1 MFKPKSEEPYG
12 HLNPKWTKYFHK
24 ICCPCCFGRGCLVP
38 NQGYLSE
45 AGAYLV
51 DDKLG
56 LGVVPKTKVKV
67 KNSWIIKCRKYTVTD
82 SYWYIRIWAAVVI
95 ALALDYLQTVS
106 SPIAQCCSVET
117 VTLWFFVLK
126 DKFVSWIKSSVCSPF
141 KINNHFSVQYFLLFV
156 CI

>member
-24 ICCPCCFGRGCLVP
+24 VCCPCCFGRGCLVP

-67 KNSWIIKCRKYTVTD
+67 KIPKLLNAKKKKKKSDIF
-82 SYWYIRIWAAVVI
+82 
-95 ALALDYLQTVS
+95 
-106 SPIAQCCSVET
+106 
-117 VTLWFFVLK
+117 VTLWTVVVDTSL
-126 DKFVSWIKSSVCSPF
+126 
-141 KINNHFSVQYFLLFV
+141 
-156 CI
+156 